1 MSQYWRIKYEK
12 EVKELLT
19 ISPKLKQKAENLLFK
34 IAAKK
39 NISLESRRNNLEQ
52 GTSHRIKRQLPV
64 LVGIHVRRGDKAY
77 KKWPLPGR
85 NYFHRAME
93 YFRKKYK
100 KVYFIVAS
108 TDKKWTEQNIF
119 GKDVLY
125 STASSDILDLTLLS
139 LCDHTI
145 MSVGT
150 FSWWAAYLAGGEVI
164 YYRDHK
170 PKEGR
175 LARFYNDSQYFLPH
189 WKPLV

>member
-108 TDKKWTEQNIF
+108 TRDIF
-119 GKDVLY
+119 
-125 STASSDILDLTLLS
+125 SFCSSICSS
-139 LCDHTI
+139 LRYCT
-145 MSVGT
+145 VC
-150 FSWWAAYLAGGEVI
+150 A
-164 YYRDHK
+164 
-170 PKEGR
+170 R
-175 LARFYNDSQYFLPH
+175 LARHLSFERERIKRAVWFG
-189 WKPLV
+189 